1 MEYSCPMTDDRTL
14 LAFFDALVRCET
26 ELWNRADASARRA
39 GTPSL
44 GSLSAMRIIHR
55 HGGAG
60 RVQEIADE
68 LVITVGAASKIV
80 DRLVR
85 DGLAVRLP
93 HPVDRRSSL
102 LELTDAGGSALRDG
116 EDALAGSL
124 RESVGDAID
133 TVELMSLARVLE
145 RLAGR

>member
-1 MEYSCPMTDDRTL
+1 MTDDQTL

-26 ELWNRADASARRA
+26 EFWNRADASARRA

-44 GSLSAMRIIHR
+44 GSLSAMRIVHR
-55 HGGAG
+55 HGGTG

-102 LELTDAGGSALRDG
+102 LELTEAGTSALRDG
-116 EDALAGSL
+116 EEALVGSL
-124 RESVGDAID
+124 RESVGDAIGSA
-133 TVELMSLARVLE
+133 ELISLARALE
-145 RLAGR
+145 GLAGR